1 MEDLQANNF
10 SQWLTALENGGGS
23 LSDEQKEAIKAEAT
37 ARGIHLSKRCNSC
50 YRDALIQIVVQDRKA
65 AQEKAERE
73 ASNGEWVLREGLD
86 VIFLGIR
93 VNSDTLTDA
102 LAERLHAKGF
112 PGHLLWKV
120 SKDNEDKD

>member
-1 MEDLQANNF
+1 MEDLQVNIF
-10 SQWLTALENGGGS
+10 SQWLAALDREGGS
-23 LSDEQKEAIKAEAT
+23 LSDEQKEAIKAEAKV
-37 ARGIHLSKRCNSC
+37 RGIRLSSRCNNC

-65 AQEKAERE
+65 AQAQAERE

-86 VIFLGIR
+86 VIFLGKR
-93 VNSDTLTDA
+93 VNNDTLTDA

-112 PGHLLWKV
+112 PNHLLWRV

>member
-1 MEDLQANNF
+1 MGDLQANNY

-23 LSDEQKEAIKAEAT
+23 LSDEQKEAIKAEAQV
-37 ARGIHLSKRCNSC
+37 RGIHLSKRCSSC

-65 AQEKAERE
+65 AQAQAERE
-73 ASNGEWVLREGLD
+73 ASGGEWVLREGLD

-93 VNSDTLTDA
+93 VNKDTLTDA

-112 PGHLLWKV
+112 PNHLLWKV
-120 SKDNEDKD
+120 SKENEDKD

>member
-1 MEDLQANNF
+1 MEELQANNF
-10 SQWLTALENGGGS
+10 SQWLAALENRSGS
-23 LSDEQKEAIKAEAT
+23 LSDEQKEAIKAEAKV
-37 ARGIHLSKRCNSC
+37 RNIHLSSRCNSC
-50 YRDALIQIVVQDRKA
+50 YRDALIQIVIQDRKA

-93 VNSDTLTDA
+93 VNKDTLTDA
-102 LAERLHAKGF
+102 LAERLSAKGF
-112 PGHLLWKV
+112 PNHLLWKV

>member
-1 MEDLQANNF
+1 MGDLQASNF
-10 SQWLTALENGGGS
+10 SQWLTALENRGGS
-23 LSDEQKEAIKAEAT
+23 LSDAQKEAIKAEAT
-37 ARGIHLSKRCNSC
+37 ARGIHLNRRCSSC

-73 ASNGEWVLREGLD
+73 ASGGEWVLREGLD

-93 VNSDTLTDA
+93 VNKDTLTDA
-102 LAERLHAKGF
+102 LAERLNAKGF
-112 PGHLLWKV
+112 PTHLLWRV